1 MNSNLIASN
10 LAKDP
15 SRNNETSG
23 LEQSSLT
30 HFVAEQK
37 QDEHKDLES
46 TEGNFRY
53 RLGIIDFL
61 TEYGTKK
68 KMEKTFNNMLSWG
81 DKQAASCQD
90 PATYADRFIRFL
102 NERL

>member
-1 MNSNLIASN
+1 
-10 LAKDP
+10 
-15 SRNNETSG
+15 
-23 LEQSSLT
+23 
-30 HFVAEQK
+30 
-37 QDEHKDLES
+37 
-46 TEGNFRY
+46 
-53 RLGIIDFL
+53 L

-68 KMEKTFNNMLSWG
+68 KMEKTFNNMFSWK